1 MDKADCFELMGYR
14 IIGNLLLEISY
25 WKSLFRYLAGDL
37 HGELYVQAYTK
48 VGKRFMNCKKNPCYE

>member
-14 IIGNLLLEISY
+14 IIGNLLLEISV
-25 WKSLFRYLAGDL
+25 SLFGWGDP
-37 HGELYVQAYTK
+37 HGEQYVQAYTK